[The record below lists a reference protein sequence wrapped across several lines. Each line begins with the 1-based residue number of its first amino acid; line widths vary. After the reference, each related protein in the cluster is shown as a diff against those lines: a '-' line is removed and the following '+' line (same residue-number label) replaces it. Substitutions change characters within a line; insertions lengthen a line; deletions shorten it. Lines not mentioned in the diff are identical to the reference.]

1 MSGAKRA
8 RLKQMLES
16 GEIRLQPLSYPQREL
31 WETTPVPVG
40 DPANHICSVIHVRG
54 SLPPDLCRASLQ
66 RVSDRQD
73 VLRVTFLPGKEK
85 TLQMVR
91 STGDAN
97 FRYRELPPA
106 QRSDEAIEEI
116 VQEIVLEPFDLMHGP
131 LYRVEMVRR
140 SADELLLVFAIHH
153 SIADGWT
160 LGVFVQ
166 DLCSAYV
173 QELMGVSEPM
183 PPVPM
188 TYGAWDAAE
197 RAFWQPS
204 EIERCASFW
213 RSLLE
218 GAPRLWSPPQP
229 VGPSTGPLKRWVTH
243 IPAELTSAVREI
255 VRRTHATL
263 FSTLLTVFQITLH
276 KWTKVND
283 VVVGTPFAN
292 RARPGVRETM
302 GYVAGVVPLRGQVD
316 GSQRFLDALRAVH
329 ESTMDSFA
337 NFMPFA
343 ELALVLK
350 DAPAPG
356 HNPIFDVRFA
366 LQNHPVPDVALP
378 GMSVKLR
385 MRSTGTAR
393 FDLGCEVTEENET
406 LELVWLS
413 RASLFSHDDIERLN
427 ILYQNVL
434 AEACRSPEDRIA
446 NFKS

>member
-1 MSGAKRA
+1 MSGEKRA

-16 GEIRLQPLSYPQREL
+16 GEIRLQPLSFPQREL
-31 WETTPVPVG
+31 WETTPVPPG
-40 DPANHICSVIHVRG
+40 DPANHICSVIYVRG
-54 SLPPDLCRASLQ
+54 SLPAELCRASIQ
-66 RVSDRQD
+66 RVVERQD
-73 VLRVTFLPGKEK
+73 ALRITFLPGKDR

-91 STGDAN
+91 NTGEAN
-97 FRYRELPPA
+97 FKVRELAPE
-106 QRSDEAIEEI
+106 QRSDEAIEEVI
-116 VQEIVLEPFDLMHGP
+116 QEIVLEPFDLMHGP

-140 SADELLLVFAIHH
+140 NADELLLVFAIHH

-166 DLCSAYV
+166 DLCAAYV
-173 QELMGVSEPM
+173 QELMGLSEPM

-188 TYGAWDAAE
+188 SYAAWDAAE
-197 RAFWQPS
+197 RAFWTPA
-204 EIERCASFW
+204 EVERCAAFW
-213 RSLLE
+213 KPKLE
-218 GAPRLWSPPQP
+218 GAPRLWSPPSS
-229 VGPSTGPLKRWVTH
+229 PSHTGPLQRWVTH
-243 IPAELTSAVREI
+243 IPADLTSAVREV
-255 VRRTHATL
+255 VRKTHATL

-276 KWTKVND
+276 KWTKVGD
-283 VVVGTPFAN
+283 ITVGTPFAN
-292 RARPGVRETM
+292 RNRAGVKETM

-316 GSQRFLDALRAVH
+316 GDQRFIDALREVH

-343 ELALVLK
+343 ELAAAMQDK
-350 DAPAPG
+350 PAPG

-366 LQNHPVPDVALP
+366 LQNHPVPDVNLP

-413 RASLFSHDDIERLN
+413 RASLFTHADVESLN
-427 ILYQNVL
+427 ILFQNVL

>member
-1 MSGAKRA
+1 MSGEKRA

-16 GEIRLQPLSYPQREL
+16 GEIRLQPLSFPQREL

-40 DPANHICSVIHVRG
+40 DPANHICSVIYVRG
-54 SLPPDLCRASLQ
+54 SLPPELCRASIQ
-66 RVSDRQD
+66 RVVERQD
-73 VLRVTFLPGKEK
+73 ALRITFLPGKER

-91 STGDAN
+91 SSGEVN
-97 FRYRELPPA
+97 FRVRELTPE

-116 VQEIVLEPFDLMHGP
+116 IQEIVLEPFDLMHGP

-140 SADELLLVFAIHH
+140 SADELLLVFAVHH

-166 DLCSAYV
+166 DLCAAYV
-173 QELMGVSEPM
+173 QELMGLSEPM

-188 TYGAWDAAE
+188 SYAAWDAAE
-197 RAFWQPS
+197 RAFWTPA
-204 EIERCASFW
+204 EVERCASFW
-213 RSLLE
+213 KPKLE
-218 GAPRLWSPPQP
+218 GARRLWNPPSSP
-229 VGPSTGPLKRWVTH
+229 SHTRPLQRWVTH
-243 IPAELTSAVREI
+243 IPADLTSAVRE
-255 VRRTHATL
+255 VVKKTHATL
-263 FSTLLTVFQITLH
+263 FSTLLTTFQITLN

-283 VVVGTPFAN
+283 VTVGTPFAN
-292 RARPGVRETM
+292 RNRAGVKETM
-302 GYVAGVVPLRGQVD
+302 GYVAGVVPLRGQVE
-316 GSQRFLDALRAVH
+316 GEQRFIDALRAVH

-343 ELALVLK
+343 ELAAVMNDK
-350 DAPAPG
+350 PALG

-366 LQNHPVPDVALP
+366 LQNHPVPDVNLP

-413 RASLFSHDDIERLN
+413 RASLFTHAEVESLN
-427 ILYQNVL
+427 TLFQSVL